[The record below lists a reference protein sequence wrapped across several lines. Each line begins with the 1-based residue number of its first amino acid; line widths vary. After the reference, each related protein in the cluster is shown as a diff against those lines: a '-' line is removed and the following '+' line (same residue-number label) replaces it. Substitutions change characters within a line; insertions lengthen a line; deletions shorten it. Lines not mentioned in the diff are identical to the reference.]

1 MYSTLELS
9 AADGVATLVLNRPRQ
24 RNAIDMAMRQELL
37 EAVQQIARDPQ
48 VQSVVL
54 TGAGGHFCAGGDVKT
69 MGQIASAEKGRQRML
84 DLQPLVLTLLQLD
97 KPLVAAVE
105 GVALGAG
112 FGLALTADF
121 IVAGRDAR
129 FCCSFARVGLV
140 PDFATAFTLPRIV
153 GLQRAKALVF
163 SARELPAAEAME
175 QGLVAEVCDPGAAL
189 GRAREL
195 ALLLATGSPTAFSLA
210 KRMLLASFQSDV
222 GTMLGMEAAAQG
234 IAYTSDY
241 HTDAVQ
247 RFLAKEAPRFRWAA
261 PGSEPKKTA

>member
-9 AADGVATLVLNRPRQ
+9 VADGVATLVLNRPRQ

-37 EAVQQIARDPQ
+37 QAVHQMARDPQ
-48 VQSVVL
+48 VQAVVL

-84 DLQPLVLTLLQLD
+84 DLQPLVLSLLQLD

-112 FGLALTADF
+112 FGLALAADF
-121 IVAGRDAR
+121 IVAGGDAR

-140 PDFATAFTLPRIV
+140 PDFATAFTLPRIL

-163 SARELPAAEAME
+163 SARELPAAEALQ
-175 QGLVAEVCDPGAAL
+175 QGLVTEVCDSGAAL
-189 GRAREL
+189 QRAREL
-195 ALLLATGSPTAFSLA
+195 ALLLANGSPTAFSLA

-222 GTMLGMEAAAQG
+222 GTMLGMEADAQG

-247 RFLAKEAPRFRWAA
+247 RFFAKKAPRLNWPA
-261 PGSEPKKTA
+261 PASEPKTA